1 MKRII
6 VCCDGT
12 WNDEEAGGEV
22 TNVVR
27 MSRAVL
33 PLDNRSPEPIHQVV
47 YYHPGVGTG
56 NRLDKLLGG
65 GLGAGL
71 SHNVQECYA
80 FIADNFVP
88 GDEIFLFG
96 FSRGAYT
103 ARSIAGL
110 IGWSGM
116 LRKADMDEFQVLW
129 HGYKARNLPDPI
141 DVLPRFPARHEVVP
155 IKCVG
160 VWDTVGALG
169 IPGAGHVFTDVK
181 NLYQFHD
188 TDLGP
193 RVENAFHALALD
205 ETRKDFEPTL
215 WIQTPAGKAVGQVLR
230 QVWFPGAHSNIGG
243 GYPEH
248 GLSDVALAWMAAQ
261 VEPMLAL
268 DTEYVSTRQDRRDEW
283 AMGRLYDS
291 ATGLI
296 WSTLPRES
304 RRPFTKQPQADTHEA
319 LHPSA
324 LGRAE
329 KGAQPRPGPYRLSAG
344 LDGTQEVALLELEAR
359 LRWSATVAPTQ
370 LAQPAEG
377 LIARMR
383 ASLEKLL

>member
-12 WNDEEAGGEV
+12 WNDEESGGEV

-33 PLDNRSPEPIHQVV
+33 PLDERGTQPIHQVV

-56 NRLDKLLGG
+56 NRVDKLLGG
-65 GLGAGL
+65 GIGAGL

-129 HGYKARNLPDPI
+129 HGYKAKNLSNPI
-141 DVLPRFPARHEVVP
+141 DVLPRFPDRHEVVR

-169 IPGAGHVFTDVK
+169 IPGAGHVFSDAK

-188 TDLGP
+188 TNLGP

-215 WIQTPAGKAVGQVLR
+215 WAQTAEGKDAGQVLR
-230 QVWFPGAHSNIGG
+230 QVWFAGAHSNVGG

-268 DTEYVSTRQDRRDEW
+268 NTDYVTTRQDRRDEW

-291 ATGLI
+291 ATGPI
-296 WSTLPRES
+296 WSALPRER
-304 RRPFTKQPQADTHEA
+304 RRPFTKEPQAATYEA

-324 LGRAE
+324 IGRAA
-329 KGAQPRPGPYRLSAG
+329 KGAQPRPGPYLLATG
-344 LDGTQEVALLELEAR
+344 LDGAREAALLETEAR
-359 LRWSATVAPTQ
+359 LRWSEAVAPAEPVQ
-370 LAQPAEG
+370 PVEGVLARIREALQ
-377 LIARMR
+377 
-383 ASLEKLL
+383 KLV

>member
-12 WNDEEAGGEV
+12 WNDEQSGGEV

-33 PLDNRSPEPIHQVV
+33 PLDERGPQPVHQVV

-56 NRLDKLLGG
+56 SRLDRLVGG
-65 GLGAGL
+65 GTGAGL

-80 FIADNFVP
+80 FIAGNFVP

-116 LRKADMDEFQVLW
+116 LRKGDMDEFQVLW
-129 HGYKARNLPDPI
+129 HGYKAKNLPQPV
-141 DVLPRFPARHEVVP
+141 DVLPRFPARHQAVR

-169 IPGAGHVFTDVK
+169 IPGAGHAFLDTR
-181 NLYQFHD
+181 NMYQFHD
-188 TDLGP
+188 TNLGP
-193 RVENAFHALALD
+193 MVGNAFHALALD

-215 WIQTPAGKAVGQVLR
+215 WVQTAEGRGAGQVLR

-243 GYPEH
+243 GYGEH

-261 VEPMLAL
+261 VEPMLGL
-268 DTEYVSTRQDRRDEW
+268 DLDYLTTRQDRRDEW

-291 ATGLI
+291 AAGPI
-296 WSTLPRES
+296 WSALPRER
-304 RRPFTKQPQADTHEA
+304 RRPFTKAPQEDAHEA
-319 LHPSA
+319 LHASVA
-324 LGRAE
+324 GRAGA
-329 KGAQPRPGPYRLSAG
+329 GAQPKPGPYLLPAG
-344 LDGTQEVALLELEAR
+344 LGAGRAAELQELEAR
-359 LRWSATVAPTQ
+359 LRWLAAVARAEP
-370 LAQPAEG
+370 AQPAEG
-377 LIARMR
+377 LLARLR
-383 ASLEKLL
+383 ESLQRLL